1 MEEETRQDYSSLSTS
16 TGSSST
22 LPPLVAPKRFEQ
34 CLLFFC
40 GLGSSVAYIATL
52 SSLVLFKAM
61 FGPDSY
67 VDLNLAVYLPLLPV
81 SLLQAKFDTRFDVAY
96 QSRRTFLFR
105 GIIAFGLILWGTI
118 GILISFSTQYHYTL
132 NVLIGN
138 AVLQG
143 TGGAILYG
151 TLNQLSSFLGPTDEE
166 CRKAK
171 ATISA
176 GVQASALLVLLISLG
191 SGFGTHNSTRFP
203 AFIGLIVATEL
214 VCFLMFFSLLLKR
227 PSIAASMFRRDSSL
241 RLDTI
246 ETLTLVVS
254 EAEDANLEES
264 MVESNSLDQEN
275 PLQEPLLSVA
285 DARTESHSVLWKYS
299 KSCCFILL
307 LTLIPSFLVGSWFTH
322 VNSEWMRLPQILFYV
337 RIAADFLGRLTTI
350 CVPPSSLSCLTG
362 LCLVRLVPVLF
373 FFARNRESSNSI
385 GSAATFEA
393 AIFDIGLVSII
404 AFLSGYLVTGTFQ
417 LAPQCIP
424 HDLRQSNNLT
434 KQVSILTVAF
444 SVAAILG
451 LLSSFCLSAIGF

>member
-118 GILISFSTQYHYTL
+118 GILISFSTQYHCTL

-191 SGFGTHNSTRFP
+191 LS
-203 AFIGLIVATEL
+203 LIH
-214 VCFLMFFSLLLKR
+214 
-227 PSIAASMFRRDSSL
+227 I
-241 RLDTI
+241 
-246 ETLTLVVS
+246 
-254 EAEDANLEES
+254 
-264 MVESNSLDQEN
+264 
-275 PLQEPLLSVA
+275 
-285 DARTESHSVLWKYS
+285 
-299 KSCCFILL
+299 
-307 LTLIPSFLVGSWFTH
+307 
-322 VNSEWMRLPQILFYV
+322 
-337 RIAADFLGRLTTI
+337 
-350 CVPPSSLSCLTG
+350 
-362 LCLVRLVPVLF
+362 
-373 FFARNRESSNSI
+373 
-385 GSAATFEA
+385 
-393 AIFDIGLVSII
+393 
-404 AFLSGYLVTGTFQ
+404 
-417 LAPQCIP
+417 
-424 HDLRQSNNLT
+424 
-434 KQVSILTVAF
+434 
-444 SVAAILG
+444 
-451 LLSSFCLSAIGF
+451 

>member
-1 MEEETRQDYSSLSTS
+1 
-16 TGSSST
+16 
-22 LPPLVAPKRFEQ
+22 
-34 CLLFFC
+34 
-40 GLGSSVAYIATL
+40 
-52 SSLVLFKAM
+52 M
-61 FGPDSY
+61 FGPDSC

-118 GILISFSTQYHYTL
+118 GILISFSTQYHCTL

-166 CRKAK
+166 CRNAK

-203 AFIGLIVATEL
+203 IFIELILATEL
-214 VCFLMFFSLLLKR
+214 VCVLMFFWLLLKR

-241 RLDTI
+241 RLHTI
-246 ETLTLVVS
+246 ETLNLVVS
-254 EAEDANLEES
+254 EAEDANLEER
-264 MVESNSLDQEN
+264 MVESNSVDQEN

-285 DARTESHSVLWKYS
+285 DARTESHSELWKYS

-322 VNSEWMRLPQILFYV
+322 VKSEWMRLPQILFYV

-350 CVPPSSLSCLTG
+350 CVPPSNLPCLTG
-362 LCLVRLVPVLF
+362 LCLLRLVPVLF

-385 GSAATFEA
+385 DGAATFEA

-417 LAPQCIP
+417 LAPQCLP
-424 HDLRQSNNLT
+424 QDLRQSNNLT
-434 KQVSILTVAF
+434 KQASILTVAF